1 MCIRDRLNDSIDY
14 YRYFDATLQSEFLF
28 ECVEYT
34 INKIIPEEV
43 AYLQNYDAMKSW
55 LDDRFQMPDKTV
67 ALLIRFLE
75 QNNSKISRRA
85 RDKEFSA
92 LTDEEICLLYTS

>member
-1 MCIRDRLNDSIDY
+1 
-14 YRYFDATLQSEFLF
+14 
-28 ECVEYT
+28 
-34 INKIIPEEV
+34 
-43 AYLQNYDAMKSW
+43 MKSW

-92 LTDEEICLLYTS
+92 LTDEEIGEIEKNFKLCFEKQ